1 VSIDV
6 VHVLPHAHTLGGTE
20 RTVLDLLTSP
30 YLTDIDQR
38 VVFVQ
43 DGPVASFPPA
53 LVLNPRGR
61 GWGRPPTAALA
72 IAKAR
77 PQIIHGWLLQ
87 GNLAGAAARVLCPS
101 ASLVTSERNLG
112 HALTPAKRRLERFAA
127 SFESVATANS
137 PAVRDA
143 AIKRL
148 PLRERRMQV
157 ILPGGGGGG
166 GETANEHPKR
176 GRRVGVLLLGVAP
189 PPPPPHTVPTTGV
202 MVSRLHPVK
211 DHPTAL
217 RAWRLVHEA
226 NPGAVLTIVGDGP
239 ERSELE
245 GLCRSL
251 GLEDV
256 VRFVGQTD
264 PLPHLFGAQVY
275 LSTSRAEGFSRSLL
289 EALLAGIPAVV
300 SAVGGTAE
308 IPPGVLH
315 IVQPGDDRAVAAA
328 LEDVLHDVD
337 AHARAGQMASV
348 VADQFSP
355 DRCHGIY
362 RRLYRELGVS

>member
-157 ILPGGGGGG
+157 ILPG
-166 GETANEHPKR
+166 
-176 GRRVGVLLLGVAP
+176 VAP
-189 PPPPPHTVPTTGV
+189 PARPPHTVPTTGV

>member
-1 VSIDV
+1 
-6 VHVLPHAHTLGGTE
+6 
-20 RTVLDLLTSP
+20 
-30 YLTDIDQR
+30 
-38 VVFVQ
+38 
-43 DGPVASFPPA
+43 
-53 LVLNPRGR
+53 
-61 GWGRPPTAALA
+61 
-72 IAKAR
+72 
-77 PQIIHGWLLQ
+77 
-87 GNLAGAAARVLCPS
+87 
-101 ASLVTSERNLG
+101 
-112 HALTPAKRRLERFAA
+112 
-127 SFESVATANS
+127 
-137 PAVRDA
+137 
-143 AIKRL
+143 
-148 PLRERRMQV
+148 
-157 ILPGGGGGG
+157 
-166 GETANEHPKR
+166 
-176 GRRVGVLLLGVAP
+176 
-189 PPPPPHTVPTTGV
+189 